1 MNLSVYF
8 VIFLKNDKKG
18 CAWQTAISIYLTF
31 LLKLCSDVLLEVFCF
46 GDRRRISALERIG
59 RRIYHIVEF
68 FIPIK
73 PFHRVNLIF
82 QPAGYLNS

>member
-1 MNLSVYF
+1 M
-8 VIFLKNDKKG
+8 IRKG
-18 CAWQTAISIYLTF
+18 VRGKATISINLTF

-46 GDRRRISALERIG
+46 GDRRRITALERIG
-59 RRIYHIVEF
+59 RRIHHIVEF